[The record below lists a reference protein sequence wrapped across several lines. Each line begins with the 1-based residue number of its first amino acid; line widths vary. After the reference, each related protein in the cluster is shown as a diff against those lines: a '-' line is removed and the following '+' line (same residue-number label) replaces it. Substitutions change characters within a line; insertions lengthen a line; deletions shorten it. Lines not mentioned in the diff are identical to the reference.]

1 MDNEHKTAAK
11 QIILGISGI
20 VAASENKLMEV
31 DCAIALAQVHATLA
45 LVEAVENLRSLS
57 GQAVSPLS

>member
-11 QIILGISGI
+11 QILLTTTSLIGIEGKGN
-20 VAASENKLMEV
+20 VEV
-31 DCAIALAQVHATLA
+31 GTALALAQVHATLA
-45 LVEAVENLRSLS
+45 LVQAVENLGSLS